1 MKLKQLFIFLV
12 FLCSCTESKKILPN
26 STGSNSEIIFVVDDS
41 IWEQQLKKHAQ
52 KVFSSSVPGINR
64 FEASFNLIQ
73 INNSQFTS
81 LLRNHKNIIIIN
93 DSINRIVSDY
103 FAHDQLVSFVK
114 YVDDTTSFKYDCNKL
129 FKIYYDNEIQ
139 ILNSKLSTTT
149 NNLNSDYINKK
160 FNININITEE
170 YTKTIDS
177 NNLVLFTYNPS
188 SKEVIKHICI
198 SSFDYKEN
206 FDFDSIYFNIN
217 KLLKTYLIGSR
228 PNSYVILEDKYPIVM
243 YNEFY
248 RGLWRLQNGFMGGSI
263 LIKPILSGNKII
275 IITALVFDPSSK
287 KRKYI
292 KEFEAIL

>member
-1 MKLKQLFIFLV
+1 M
-12 FLCSCTESKKILPN
+12 
-26 STGSNSEIIFVVDDS
+26 
-41 IWEQQLKKHAQ
+41 
-52 KVFSSSVPGINR
+52 FSSSVPGINR

-73 INNSQFTS
+73 INNRQFTS

-114 YVDDTTSFKYDCNKL
+114 YVNDTTSFKYECNRL

-139 ILNSKLSTTT
+139 ILNLKLSTTT

-170 YTKTIDS
+170 YTKTVDS

-188 SKEVIKHICI
+188 NKEIIKHICI

-206 FDFDSIYFNIN
+206 FDFDSIYFNVN

-228 PNSYVILEDKYPIVM
+228 PNSYVTLEDKYPIVM

-248 RGLWRLQNGFMGGSI
+248 RGLWRLQNGFMGGPI
-263 LIKPILSGNKII
+263 LIKPILSGDKII

>member
-1 MKLKQLFIFLV
+1 MKLNQLLIFLV
-12 FLCSCTESKKILPN
+12 FLCSCTESTKILPN

-41 IWEQQLKKHAQ
+41 IWEQHLEKHAQ

-93 DSINRIVSDY
+93 DSINRIFSDY
-103 FAHDQLVSFVK
+103 FAHDQLVSFIK
-114 YVDDTTSFKYDCNKL
+114 YDDTTSFKYECNRL
-129 FKIYYDNEIQ
+129 FKIYYDNEIK
-139 ILNSKLSTTT
+139 ILNLKLSTTT

-160 FNININITEE
+160 FNISINITKE
-170 YTKTIDS
+170 YTKTVDS

-188 SKEVIKHICI
+188 NKEVIKHICI
-198 SSFDYKEN
+198 SSYDYKEN

-217 KLLKTYLIGSR
+217 KLLKTYLIGPR
-228 PNSYVILEDKYPIVM
+228 PNSYVTLEDKYPIVM

-248 RGLWRLQNGFMGGSI
+248 RGLWRLQNGFMGGPI

>member
-1 MKLKQLFIFLV
+1 MKINQLLIFLV

>member
-1 MKLKQLFIFLV
+1 MNIKQLLIFLI

-26 STGSNSEIIFVVDDS
+26 STGSNSEIIFVVDDN
-41 IWEQQLKKHAQ
+41 IWEQQLKNHAQ

-81 LLRNHKNIIIIN
+81 LLKNHKNIIIIN

-114 YVDDTTSFKYDCNKL
+114 YDDTTSFKYECNKL

-139 ILNSKLSTTT
+139 ILNSKLSTTI

-160 FNININITEE
+160 FNININITKE
-170 YTKTIDS
+170 YSKTIDS
-177 NNLVLFTYNPS
+177 NNLVLFSYNPS
-188 SKEVIKHICI
+188 GKEVIKHICI

-228 PNSYVILEDKYPIVM
+228 PNSYVTL
-243 YNEFY
+243 
-248 RGLWRLQNGFMGGSI
+248 
-263 LIKPILSGNKII
+263 
-275 IITALVFDPSSK
+275 
-287 KRKYI
+287 
-292 KEFEAIL
+292 

>member
-170 YTKTIDS
+170 YTKTVDS

-188 SKEVIKHICI
+188 NKEVIKHICI

-243 YNEFY
+243 YNDFY
-248 RGLWRLQNGFMGGSI
+248 RGLWRLQNGFMGGPI

>member
-1 MKLKQLFIFLV
+1 MKIKQLLIFLV

-41 IWEQQLKKHAQ
+41 IWEQQLKEHAQ

-64 FEASFNLIQ
+64 FEANFNLIQ

-81 LLRNHKNIIIIN
+81 LLRSHKNIIIIN
-93 DSINRIVSDY
+93 DSINQIVSDY
-103 FAHDQLVSFVK
+103 FAYDQLVSFVK
-114 YVDDTTSFKYDCNKL
+114 YDDTTSFKYECNRL
-129 FKIYYDNEIQ
+129 FKIYYDNEVQ
-139 ILNSKLSTTT
+139 ILNLKLSKTT

-170 YTKTIDS
+170 YIKTVDS

-243 YNEFY
+243 YNDFY
-248 RGLWRLQNGFMGGSI
+248 RGLWRLQNGFMGGPI
-263 LIKPILSGNKII
+263 LMKPILSRNKLI